1 MRRHF
6 PRDAAVPSEYPC
18 ARLGGYVLN
27 DGEQIKIE
35 ETGQG
40 GVTFIDVVSG
50 LRHFH
55 VGKGQAVVVATDSAG
70 NITTAV
76 CR

>member
-1 MRRHF
+1 
-6 PRDAAVPSEYPC
+6 
-18 ARLGGYVLN
+18 VLN

-70 NITTAV
+70 NTTTAV